1 MNTLIDRIHIRYF
14 EAQDANCCFKIR
26 SAAYIKKDNQK
37 DGEAG

>member
-26 SAAYIKKDNQK
+26 SAAYIKNN
-37 DGEAG
+37 